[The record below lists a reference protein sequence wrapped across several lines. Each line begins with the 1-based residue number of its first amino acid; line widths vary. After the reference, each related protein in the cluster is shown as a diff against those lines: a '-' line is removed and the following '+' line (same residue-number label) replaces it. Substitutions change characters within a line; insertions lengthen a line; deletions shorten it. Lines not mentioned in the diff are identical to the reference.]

1 MDARALLAR
10 KKLERK
16 KAAAA
21 KPKINSPFAEYDSLG
36 KLKCKIC
43 LINIKHES
51 LWNSHVSSRQHKL
64 AIQRIKEEKNKLK
77 ASISASTSHSI
88 PNKTIQKK
96 EPVPKQNTVLL
107 SGYGSESDSDEMI
120 KVIMKLL
127 KMNQIVN
134 V

>member
-51 LWNSHVSSRQHKL
+51 LWNSHVSSK
-64 AIQRIKEEKNKLK
+64 
-77 ASISASTSHSI
+77 
-88 PNKTIQKK
+88 
-96 EPVPKQNTVLL
+96 
-107 SGYGSESDSDEMI
+107 
-120 KVIMKLL
+120 
-127 KMNQIVN
+127 
-134 V
+134 